1 MLRKTA
7 LFLSAAAIAASAH
20 FQVIYTP
27 EVEVTDQSVDF
38 KLFFTH
44 PYDGNTIMK
53 TGRNEKME
61 SEGIEE
67 VFLYHNG
74 KKTDLTKKLKKIN
87 FSCVNDTADGYD
99 LTIGK
104 DEGFK
109 TGGNYALLVNPYPYW
124 EPEEGLYIH
133 QLTKIFVNRGG
144 MGETEWA
151 ERITDGYT
159 EMIPLVS
166 PYGVTPGSIFRAIV
180 VDNDGKPV
188 EGAMV
193 EIEHLNYDVDMEK
206 NFFGGEAKIDDEKRG
221 ISTMVTDANGIFSFI
236 PPTAGYWGFAALSAG
251 SDKTYKGKELEQD
264 PVIWIKVA
272 E

>member
-1 MLRKTA
+1 MLRKA
-7 LFLSAAAIAASAH
+7 VSILSIAAIAASAH

-27 EVEVTDQSVDF
+27 EVEVSDKSVDF

-44 PYDGNTIMK
+44 PYDGNTILL

-61 SEGIEE
+61 GEGIKE

-74 KKTDLTKKLKKIN
+74 KKTDLTKNIKKVD
-87 FSCVNDTADGYD
+87 FSSANDTADGYD
-99 LTIGK
+99 LTIDK
-104 DEGFK
+104 KSGFK
-109 TGGNYALLVNPYPYW
+109 SGGNYALMVNPAPYW

-133 QLTKIFVNRGG
+133 QITKLFVNRGG
-144 MGETEWA
+144 LGDTEWA
-151 ERITDGYT
+151 DRITEGYT

-166 PYGVTPGSIFRAIV
+166 PYNVTPGSIFRAKV
-180 VDNDGKPV
+180 VDNEGKPV
-188 EGAMV
+188 EGALV

-206 NFFGGEAKIDDEKRG
+206 NHFGGTAKIEDEKHG
-221 ISTMVTDANGIFSFI
+221 MAAMVTDVNGIFTFI
-236 PPTAGYWGFAALSAG
+236 PPKAGYWGFAALSAG
-251 SDKTYKGKELEQD
+251 SDKTYRGKELEQD